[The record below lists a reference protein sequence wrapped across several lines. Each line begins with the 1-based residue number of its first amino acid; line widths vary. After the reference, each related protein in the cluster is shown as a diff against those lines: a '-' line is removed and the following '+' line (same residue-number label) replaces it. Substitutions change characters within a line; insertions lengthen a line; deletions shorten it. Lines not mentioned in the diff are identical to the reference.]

1 MIYDAFP
8 TDQVEAWAI
17 NVDAGLDWLEPFRQE
32 HDLHLPIM
40 RDAVEAFD
48 AFRLGRAFRT
58 WPPLYI
64 IIDKNG
70 VIRHR
75 SLTQGSISLEEVAQI
90 VEELLE
96 E

>member
-1 MIYDAFP
+1 M
-8 TDQVEAWAI
+8 
-17 NVDAGLDWLEPFRQE
+17 DWFETYRQE

-40 RDAVEAFD
+40 RDADEAFD
-48 AFRLGRAFRT
+48 AFKLGRAYRT

-64 IIDKNG
+64 VIDKLG

-75 SLTQGSISLEEVAQI
+75 SLAQGSISLEEVAQI